1 MSASEAEFKHIVR
14 VAGVDIDGSLKVV
27 HGLATIKGVGPN
39 FAKMILRVIGINQE
53 TRMGYLT
60 EQQVKKIE
68 EVLKDPL
75 KYGIPAWAL
84 NRRRDPSSGA
94 DLHYI
99 GADLEYVVKSDIEL
113 MKKIKCW
120 KGLRH
125 AWGLKVRGQRTR
137 TTGRKGMA
145 VGVTK
150 KPK

>member
-1 MSASEAEFKHIVR
+1 MSHSEAEFKHIVR
-14 VAGVDIDGSLKVV
+14 VAGVDVDGSLKVV
-27 HGLATIKGVGPN
+27 HGLATIKGVGVN
-39 FAKMILRVIGINQE
+39 LAKMILRVAGISHE
-53 TRMGYLT
+53 MRMGYLT
-60 EQQVKKIE
+60 EQQVKRIE
-68 EVLKDPL
+68 DILKDPL

-84 NRRRDPSSGA
+84 NRQRDPRTGA

-99 GADLEYVVKSDIEL
+99 GADLEYVIKSDIEL
-113 MKKIKCW
+113 MKRIKCW